1 VNLTTILAFAL
12 MVTIVMVVIPV
23 VMAAMIVK
31 EATRQQ

>member
-1 VNLTTILAFAL
+1 